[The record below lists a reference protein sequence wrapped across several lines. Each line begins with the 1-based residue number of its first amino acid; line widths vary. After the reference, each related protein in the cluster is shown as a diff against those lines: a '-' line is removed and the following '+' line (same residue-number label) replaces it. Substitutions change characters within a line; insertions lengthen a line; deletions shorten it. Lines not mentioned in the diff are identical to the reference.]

1 MIVLDTCV
9 FIWLGL
15 EQEKLTSAAMSAIQS
30 NRSAIS
36 DITFLEIG
44 YLVRKNRLKISCTA
58 SDFANLVV
66 DAHDIEVISI
76 TPEIAETALG
86 FPEEVNNDPADRII
100 SATAVI
106 HESRLVTSDRNLL
119 KFGQIPTVW

>member
-1 MIVLDTCV
+1 VIVLDTCV

-15 EQEKLTSAAMSAIQS
+15 EQEKLTSDAMSAIQA

-36 DITFLEIG
+36 DITFMEIG

-66 DAHDIEVISI
+66 EAHDIEVISI
-76 TPEIAETALG
+76 TPEIVETALG
-86 FPEEVNNDPADRII
+86 FPEEVNNDPVDRII

-106 HESRLVTSDRNLL
+106 NESQLVTSDRNLL
-119 KFGQIPTVW
+119 KAGQVPTLW

>member
-15 EQEKLTSAAMSAIQS
+15 EQEKLTSDAMSAIQA

-36 DITFLEIG
+36 DITFMEIG

-66 DAHDIEVISI
+66 EAHDIEVISI
-76 TPEIAETALG
+76 TPEIVETALG
-86 FPEEVNNDPADRII
+86 FPEEVNNDPVDRII

-106 HESRLVTSDRNLL
+106 NESQLVTSDRNLL
-119 KFGQIPTVW
+119 KAGQVPTLW